1 MRNIHHR
8 MPVIL
13 KPQVYEPWLD
23 PANRDAAQ
31 LIEILK
37 NEIITEFASHPVSK
51 QVNSTRN
58 NDSSCIEP
66 VK

>member
-1 MRNIHHR
+1 

-13 KPQVYEPWLD
+13 KPRAYESWLD
-23 PANRDAAQ
+23 PGNQDVF
-31 LIEILK
+31 EFDKILK
-37 NEIITEFASHPVSK
+37 NEIVTELVSYPVSK

-66 VK
+66 IE